1 LHASSVAR
9 LQLETNRTHGSAASV
24 KLNAT
29 DPASAPAINIGDDRQ
44 TRGLHAMLHAQ
55 RVQQDLG
62 IPEGACGQIVERL
75 AMQPLALITP
85 LKSFP

>member
-1 LHASSVAR
+1 MSIV
-9 LQLETNRTHGSAASV
+9 RTRGSAASV

-29 DPASAPAINIGDDRQ
+29 DAAPPPAINIDDQQ
-44 TRGLHAMLHAQ
+44 TRGRQHAMLRAQ
-55 RVQQDLG
+55 RVQQNLG
-62 IPEGACGQIVERL
+62 IPEGASGQIVERL